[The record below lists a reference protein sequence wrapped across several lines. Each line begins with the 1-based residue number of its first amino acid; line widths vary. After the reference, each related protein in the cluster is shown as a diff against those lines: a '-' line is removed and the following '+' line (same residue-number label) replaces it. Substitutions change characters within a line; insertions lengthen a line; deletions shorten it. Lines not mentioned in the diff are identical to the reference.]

1 MTAEEWKLLGVVLC
15 VVGIGLLAVSQFLI
29 GRYRK
34 RLDRE
39 LFGNSPEQ
47 L

>member
-1 MTAEEWKLLGVVLC
+1 MTADEWKMLGIVLC
-15 VVGIGLLAVSQFLI
+15 AVGAGLLAVSQFLI

-39 LFGNSPEQ
+39 LFGNLPEH